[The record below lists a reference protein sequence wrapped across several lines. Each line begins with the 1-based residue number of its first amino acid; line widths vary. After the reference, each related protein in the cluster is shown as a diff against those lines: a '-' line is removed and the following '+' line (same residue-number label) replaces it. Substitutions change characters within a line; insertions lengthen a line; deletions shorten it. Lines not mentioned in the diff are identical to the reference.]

1 MLQPVLLNVALGS
14 YRKLAGF
21 LLLPLLSPGLSSFGF
36 LLFLLDG
43 QASKRSVFLCP
54 VPSSLRRS
62 PCCRLGS
69 ADFFVEVRVVE
80 CFHAH
85 LSVVLCMSFTLIG
98 PFDQQHFFFQN
109 QWSSANHV

>member
-43 QASKRSVFLCP
+43 QASKRSVFLFPVSCP
-54 VPSSLRRS
+54 LFSQAVPL
-62 PCCRLGS
+62 LS
-69 ADFFVEVRVVE
+69 AGVGGF
-80 CFHAH
+80 
-85 LSVVLCMSFTLIG
+85 LC
-98 PFDQQHFFFQN
+98 
-109 QWSSANHV
+109 